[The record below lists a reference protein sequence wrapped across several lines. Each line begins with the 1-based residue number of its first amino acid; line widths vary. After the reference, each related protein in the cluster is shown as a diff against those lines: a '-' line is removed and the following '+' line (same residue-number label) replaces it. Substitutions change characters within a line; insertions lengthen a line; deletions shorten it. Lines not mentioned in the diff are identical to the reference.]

1 MYRMFNEY
9 YTERTFKDD
18 LPQTFDTI
26 GISVLLDI
34 TNMWKKS
41 TVSRI
46 SKTNILRNNNA
57 EKLLT
62 NLEKNCPINNQVT
75 YAFFYSKRLY
85 WFLFLKIWKN
95 ERNFT
100 NFRYLFVT
108 RFYIIRKNFLRDL
121 IINFHGYSFN
131 FCLKTVFS

>member
-1 MYRMFNEY
+1 MFNEY

-34 TNMWKKS
+34 TNIWKKS

-75 YAFFYSKRLY
+75 YAFFIQNDFTDFYFWKFGKMNVTLLISDI
-85 WFLFLKIWKN
+85 FL
-95 ERNFT
+95 
-100 NFRYLFVT
+100 
-108 RFYIIRKNFLRDL
+108 
-121 IINFHGYSFN
+121 
-131 FCLKTVFS
+131 